1 MRVTLVA
8 FVSLIASVAFA
19 QLSNVD
25 QSFVGQAAQANLA
38 TVKLGELG
46 VRKGSTSQVR
56 SLAQNMIDDHQK
68 LGEKLQSLSTRENFS
83 LPAEP
88 SAEQRATYERLSALS
103 GVAFDRAF
111 IDELKKGHEQTI
123 SLFQNESENGGDAQL
138 KSFAQSSLPALRHHQ
153 MMVNRQ
159 SHAM

>member
-8 FVSLIASVAFA
+8 IVSLIASVALA

-46 VRKGSTSQVR
+46 VRKGSTAQVR
-56 SLAQNMIDDHQK
+56 SLAQSMIDDHKK
-68 LGEKLQSLSTRENFS
+68 LGDKLQSLATSENFS

-88 SAEQRATYERLSALS
+88 SAEQRATYDRLSALS
-103 GVAFDRAF
+103 GAAFDRAF
-111 IDELKKGHEQTI
+111 IGELKNGHEQTI
-123 SLFQNESENGGDAQL
+123 SLFQNEAQNGGDAQL

-159 SHAM
+159 SHQM